1 VSAGASGAGGT
12 TGPPP
17 PTIRRSPWFVALDL
31 PFVAAGLVTTV
42 PRHHPTVGATVLLVL
57 VSLAIGGLQTR
68 HSLAAVRAERP
79 AGAVW
84 TFLALAAL
92 VYAPMWW
99 YTWDWA
105 VMQWF
110 VVASAAM
117 LLPTRVVALA
127 AGPIVGQTV
136 VAGWYAAA
144 EPGAHP
150 GLVAAVALHQF
161 TVLAMGSAV
170 VYGSVWL
177 ALVVADLDAART
189 EMAEL
194 AVGRERLR
202 MSRDVHDLLGQSL
215 SAVSLKGD
223 LALRLMPTD
232 PAAARAEIESLTDV
246 ARSALSDVRAVVH
259 DRHVVSLPAELA
271 AATALLGAA
280 RVEARVDVDLSD
292 LSDPTG
298 LPWPVEEVLA
308 WAVREGT
315 TNMLRHSDATACS
328 ITAERRDRG
337 SGGAAGTVRLEIVND
352 GVPASGPEGAR
363 RGTGIAGLTERTRVL
378 SGAVTAGRTP
388 DGRFH
393 LVVDVPAVPEAADA

>member
-1 VSAGASGAGGT
+1 VSAGAGRAGGA

-57 VSLAIGGLQTR
+57 ASLAIGGLQTR
-68 HSLAAVRAERP
+68 LSLAAVRAARP

-144 EPGAHP
+144 EPGARP
-150 GLVAAVALHQF
+150 GLVAVVALHQL

-170 VYGSVWL
+170 IYGSVWL
-177 ALVVADLDAART
+177 TLVVADLDAART

-223 LALRLMPTD
+223 LALRLMPND

-259 DRHVVSLPAELA
+259 DRHVVSLPAEVD
-271 AATALLGAA
+271 AATALLAAA
-280 RVEARVDVDLSD
+280 RVEAGVDVDLSD
-292 LSDPTG
+292 LSG

-328 ITAERRDRG
+328 ITAERRDRD
-337 SGGAAGTVRLEIVND
+337 GAAAAGSVRLEIVND
-352 GVPASGPEGAR
+352 GVPGPAPEGAR
-363 RGTGIAGLTERTRVL
+363 RGTGIAGLTERTRAL

-388 DGRFH
+388 DGRFR
-393 LVVDVPAVPEAADA
+393 LVVELPAVPQAADA